1 MRKRKSLLLLLT
13 GAFWGLASCAG
24 PTGPTS
30 SPVDESTSKT
40 SDSASPSASVSSIEG
55 ETTSTSDDST
65 SQKEKHEITVQVPEH
80 CTYTLSA
87 TEATKGE
94 TITLT
99 LTPEEGWAVVSVTL
113 NGEEIPV
120 VKNEVTFVMPE
131 EDVTLIVTLSEGY
144 PVTIE
149 NVGSIEGYLVDAGA
163 IVAPGEEVRLGYR
176 NVGENFFFTGFT
188 AKSEEGEITIKKDEE
203 LQCSF
208 RMPESPVT
216 VTCSAME
223 IPEDLS
229 GIVQKFGVGLQLD
242 TSDSAEARLEIRPDL
257 TLTLSLTG
265 LVHPVMEGSYTVQD
279 PTHLSA
285 TLEEGTLEIDLSE
298 EKIAKVFFDWDDT
311 RDVLLLGRDESVL
324 SKRGSSY
331 SAPSGEKIYPL
342 SILGETVF
350 SYCSEEG
357 EIAYY
362 DLKAFDDAT
371 GTTVDSFV
379 PGGIYSLREEEKEIV
394 ALQYLGGTSVSL
406 SGEERGTYTLESGE
420 DLVLDGFGTVRYGE
434 RKGRYVYT
442 ADQKLV
448 TATFGEEEILF
459 IIDTEEKTYSVFDP
473 SSGDASFA
481 GKTYQGKFSV
491 LQDDGWTQVQ
501 YFLTLT
507 FAQEEGKVSYFG
519 ATPDP
524 DDWNSWNATAYEFE
538 DLTYTFDSGTNI
550 LTVEI
555 LTTYGSS
562 YPTRL
567 EVNESRQS
575 MTMLDGFYFL
585 DDASGTVLNIKE

>member
-1 MRKRKSLLLLLT
+1 MHKRKSLLLLWT
-13 GAFWGLASCAG
+13 GALWGLASCAG
-24 PTGPTS
+24 PTSSTS
-30 SPVDESTSKT
+30 SSIAQSTSKT
-40 SDSASPSASVSSIEG
+40 SDTATDSASVSSTADG
-55 ETTSTSDDST
+55 STSEST
-65 SQKEKHEITVQVPEH
+65 SQAETHAIVVQVPEH
-80 CTYTLSA
+80 CSYELSA
-87 TEATKGE
+87 TEAKEGE
-94 TITLT
+94 TLT
-99 LTPEEGWAVVSVTL
+99 LTIAPEEGWTVVSVTL
-113 NGEEIPV
+113 NGEEVDV
-120 VKNEVTFVMPE
+120 VENVVTFTMPDK
-131 EDVTLIVTLSEGY
+131 DVTMVVTLSEGY

-149 NVGSIEGYLVDAGA
+149 NVGSIEGYLVDATSV
-163 IVAPGEEVRLGYR
+163 VAPGEEVLLGYR

-188 AKSEEGEITIKKDEE
+188 AKSEEGEITIKRDEE

-216 VTCSAME
+216 VTCTAME

-229 GIVQKFGVGLQLD
+229 GIVQEFAVGLQLN
-242 TSDSAEARLEIRPDL
+242 TSDSTEVRLQIRPDR

-265 LVHPVMEGSYTVQD
+265 LVRPVMEGTYAVQD
-279 PTHLSA
+279 PTHLTA

-298 EKIAKVFFDWDDT
+298 EKLAKVFFDWDGK
-311 RDVLLLGRDESVL
+311 RDVLLLGTDENVL
-324 SKRGSSY
+324 SKRGSAY
-331 SAPSGEKIYPL
+331 STPSGEKIYPL
-342 SILGETVF
+342 TVLGENVF

-371 GTTVDSFV
+371 GTTVDNFV

-394 ALQYLGGTSVSL
+394 ALQYLDGTSVSL
-406 SGEERGTYTLESGE
+406 TGEERGTYTLESGE

-481 GKTYQGKFSV
+481 GKTYQGEFSV

-585 DDASGTVLNIKE
+585 DDASGTVLNITE